1 MHRLCTAAT
10 LPEAHLLRDLLAQ
23 AGIEAMVFNE
33 HAQGGLGELPFTH
46 AWPEVWIASAD
57 DSLRALGI
65 VEAHER
71 PVPPGPERHCS
82 GCGEL
87 NPSHFQL
94 CWQCGHEF

>member
-46 AWPEVWIASAD
+46 AWPEVWIASAA
-57 DSLRALGI
+57 DSEQARRI
-65 VEAHER
+65 VDAHER
-71 PVPPGPERHCS
+71 PSPGRPDHFCPACAEP
-82 GCGEL
+82 
-87 NPSHFQL
+87 NPGHFQL
-94 CWQCGHEF
+94 CWHCGREL

>member
-33 HAQGGLGELPFTH
+33 HAQGGMGELPFTH
-46 AWPEVWIASAD
+46 AWPEIWVASGD
-57 DSLRALGI
+57 DAERARGI

-71 PVPPGPERHCS
+71 PAPARADQFCPACAEANPG
-82 GCGEL
+82 
-87 NPSHFQL
+87 HFQV
-94 CWQCGHEF
+94 CWHCGREL